1 MSTVNW
7 MLQRKPSQSV
17 WSITPQASIA
27 QAVNLLAEKNIGA
40 LLVLEEGQVVGII
53 SERDIV
59 RALFL
64 SDRISP
70 QTPVGEIM
78 TRKVLYVRPEQTI
91 DECMALMTDKRLRH
105 LPVIEHDRLIGLISI
120 GDVVKYSI
128 DDREF
133 MIEQLVNYITD
144 RRS

>member
-1 MSTVNW
+1 

>member
-17 WSITPQASIA
+17 WSIPPRASLA
-27 QAVNLLAEKNIGA
+27 QAVKLLAEKNIGA
-40 LLVLEEGQVVGII
+40 LLVIEEGQVVGII

-64 SDRISP
+64 SNGVTQ

-105 LPVIEHDRLIGLISI
+105 LPVLEHDQLIGIISI

-128 DDREF
+128 DAREF

>member
-1 MSTVNW
+1 VSTVNW
-7 MLQRKPSQSV
+7 ILQRKPSQSV

-64 SDRISP
+64 SDRVSP

>member
-1 MSTVNW
+1 VSTVSW
-7 MLQRKPSQSV
+7 LLQRKPSQSV
-17 WSITPQASIA
+17 WSITPHTSIA
-27 QAVNLLAEKNIGA
+27 DAVKLLAEKNIGA
-40 LLVLEEGQVVGII
+40 LLVIEEQQVVGII
-53 SERDIV
+53 SERDIA

-64 SDRISP
+64 SGRASP
-70 QTPVGEIM
+70 ETPVGEIM

-105 LPVIEHDRLIGLISI
+105 LPVLEHDQLIGIISI

>member
-1 MSTVNW
+1 VGTVSW
-7 MLQRKPSQSV
+7 ILQRKPSQSV
-17 WSITPQASIA
+17 WSVTPQASIA
-27 QAVNLLAEKNIGA
+27 DAVKLLAEKNIGA
-40 LLVLEEGQVVGII
+40 LLVIEQQQVVGII

-59 RALFL
+59 RALFI
-64 SDRISP
+64 SGRITP
-70 QTPVGEIM
+70 ATPVGEIM

-105 LPVIEHDRLIGLISI
+105 LPVLEHDQLIGIISI

-144 RRS
+144 RRP

>member
-1 MSTVNW
+1 MSTVGW
-7 MLQRKPSQSV
+7 ILQRKPSQSV
-17 WSITPQASIA
+17 WSVTPQTSLAHA
-27 QAVNLLAEKNIGA
+27 GKLLAEKNVGA
-40 LLVLEEGQVVGII
+40 LLVIEEQQVVGII

-64 SDRISP
+64 GGRLTP
-70 QTPVGEIM
+70 ETPVGEIM

-105 LPVIEHDRLIGLISI
+105 LPVLDHDQLIGIISI
-120 GDVVKYSI
+120 GDVVKHSI

-144 RRS
+144 RRP

>member
-64 SDRISP
+64 SDRVSP

>member
-1 MSTVNW
+1 

-64 SDRISP
+64 SDRVSP

>member
-1 MSTVNW
+1 VSTVSW
-7 MLQRKPSQSV
+7 ILQRKPSQSV
-17 WSITPQASIA
+17 WSITPHTSIA
-27 QAVNLLAEKNIGA
+27 DAVKLLAEKNIGA
-40 LLVLEEGQVVGII
+40 LLVLEEQQVVGII
-53 SERDIV
+53 SERDVV
-59 RALFL
+59 RALFVGE
-64 SDRISP
+64 RVTP

-105 LPVIEHDRLIGLISI
+105 LPVLEHDQLIGIISI

-133 MIEQLVNYITD
+133 MLEQLVNYITD

>member
-1 MSTVNW
+1 VSTVSW
-7 MLQRKPSQSV
+7 ILQRKPSQSV
-17 WSITPQASIA
+17 WSVTPETSIA
-27 QAVNLLAEKNIGA
+27 NAVKLLAEKNIGA
-40 LLVLEEGQVVGII
+40 LLVIEEQQVVGII
-53 SERDIV
+53 SERDVV

-64 SDRISP
+64 GGRVTSE
-70 QTPVGEIM
+70 TPVGEIM

-91 DECMALMTDKRLRH
+91 DECMALMTNKRLRH
-105 LPVIEHDRLIGLISI
+105 LPVLDHDQLIGLISI
-120 GDVVKYSI
+120 GDVVKHSI

>member
-1 MSTVNW
+1 
-7 MLQRKPSQSV
+7 
-17 WSITPQASIA
+17 
-27 QAVNLLAEKNIGA
+27 

>member
-7 MLQRKPSQSV
+7 ILQRKPSQSV
-17 WSITPQASIA
+17 WSLTPQTSIED
-27 QAVNLLAEKNIGA
+27 AVKLLAEKNIGA
-40 LLVLEEGQVVGII
+40 LLVVEEEQVVGII
-53 SERDIV
+53 SERDIA

-64 SDRISP
+64 SGRASP

-91 DECMALMTDKRLRH
+91 EECMALMTDKRLRH
-105 LPVIEHDRLIGLISI
+105 LPVFERDRLIGLISI
-120 GDVVKYSI
+120 GDVVKYLI

-144 RRS
+144 RRA

>member
-7 MLQRKPSQSV
+7 ILQRKPSQSV
-17 WSITPQASIA
+17 WSLTPQASIA
-27 QAVNLLAEKNIGA
+27 DAVKLFVEKNIGA
-40 LLVLEEGQVVGII
+40 LLVLEEQQVVGII
-53 SERDIV
+53 SERDIA

-64 SDRISP
+64 SGHASP

-91 DECMALMTDKRLRH
+91 EECMALMTDKRLRH
-105 LPVIEHDRLIGLISI
+105 LPVLERDRLVGLISI
-120 GDVVKYSI
+120 GDVVKYLI

-144 RRS
+144 RRA